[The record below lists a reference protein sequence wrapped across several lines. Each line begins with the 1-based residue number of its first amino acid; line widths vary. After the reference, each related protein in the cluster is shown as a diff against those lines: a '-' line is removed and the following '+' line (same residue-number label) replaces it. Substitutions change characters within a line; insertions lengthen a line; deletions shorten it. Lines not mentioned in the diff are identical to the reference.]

1 MRPRG
6 ANDRRVPAGR
16 LNLSLLAGDGAS
28 VWAARFSAG
37 AALLAL
43 VALTAPSAAPAA
55 VQGPVESPDPRV
67 ELPLRGIHRV
77 LESEQPQ
84 PAPEAH
90 LAGGG
95 QASASKAEAPPPAAA
110 AVSFGE
116 NYFGQLGDLFKDKYE
131 LSAVPVEGLTGIREV
146 SASVSFNLAL
156 LSDGTVAAWGGNSH
170 GQLGDGT
177 KKPNWE
183 QGLAHVLVKEEVP
196 VTHEVGGVLGHV
208 KQVAA
213 ANEHA
218 MALLEDGTVLTWGND
233 EYGQLGN
240 GTQGF
245 ERQINV
251 NERLPKAVPNLPQVT
266 AIAAGGGSDYA
277 LTSAGSVMAWGN
289 NTEDQL
295 GLAGP
300 GPDHCET
307 AVAHY
312 PRYEL
317 CSVWPRPVVWTNP
330 ATGRQEALGEVRAIW
345 AGAFAAYALLRDGR
359 LVSWGANHNGELG
372 TGSEFWRASGFAP
385 AEVRRADGTRV
396 AGVAEVAAG
405 ASFAFARLE
414 DGEVLGWGSDAQG
427 ALAGLAPEECR
438 RELPQRRKAQGRK
451 ATPDPR
457 PCVQYPTRVPALERL
472 HPSALSAGQHF
483 GLALAGGAVYAW
495 GNDERGQLGSGKVP
509 PSRYTRKGVRRKKEA
524 GNANPTRV
532 KGFGSATAVVAAG
545 THSVVLLSGEAPP
558 PLVAARPEALAVR
571 LSWQPQG
578 STGKEALLGER
589 LLYRVSERSGEQEPA
604 EQGSSET
611 EEGPP
616 VSIPTDP
623 AYLALL
629 GEPLADSEEQQLVAG
644 QRLTAEP
651 GAWSGARPLV
661 FSYRWERCDAE
672 GEACAPI
679 PGAKHPGYTLTEAD
693 VGSTVRATVTATG
706 PEPSSASVVT
716 EATEPIA
723 AAVEGE
729 GTRNP
734 ATGVR
739 LDGSALSFT
748 IDRTIEKIQIP
759 GKGPG
764 HFREL
769 SKPLLPTPYEV
780 KFTAAKRVRIMVLTP
795 LAEEGALP
803 G

>member
-1 MRPRG
+1 MLEPEQRQ
-6 ANDRRVPAGR
+6 
-16 LNLSLLAGDGAS
+16 
-28 VWAARFSAG
+28 
-37 AALLAL
+37 
-43 VALTAPSAAPAA
+43 APSAAQVAGA
-55 VQGPVESPDPRV
+55 GSSGAQGPAT
-67 ELPLRGIHRV
+67 
-77 LESEQPQ
+77 
-84 PAPEAH
+84 PA
-90 LAGGG
+90 
-95 QASASKAEAPPPAAA
+95 PAAA

-116 NYFGQLGDLFKDKYE
+116 NYFGQLGDIFKDRYE
-131 LSAVPVEGLTGIREV
+131 LSAVPVEGLTGIREI

-156 LSDGTVAAWGGNSH
+156 LTNGTIASWGGNGH

-183 QGLAHVLVKEEVP
+183 QGLPHLLVKEEDP
-196 VTHEVGGVLGHV
+196 VTHEPVGPLGHV

-251 NERLPKAVPNLPQVT
+251 NERLPKVVPNLPPTT

-277 LTSAGSVMAWGN
+277 LTSSGTVMAWGD
-289 NTEDQL
+289 NTENQL
-295 GLAGP
+295 GLAVQ

-317 CSVWPRPVVWTNP
+317 CSEWPRPVVWTNP
-330 ATGRQEALGEVRAIW
+330 ATGRQETLGEVKAIW

-359 LVSWGANHNGELG
+359 LISWGANHNGELG
-372 TGSEFWRASGFAP
+372 TGSEFWRSTGFPP
-385 AEVRRADGTRV
+385 AEVSRADGKRLTGIV
-396 AGVAEVAAG
+396 EVVPG

-414 DGEVLGWGSDAQG
+414 NGEVLGWGSDAQG
-427 ALAGLAPEECR
+427 ALAGLPAEECR
-438 RELPQRRKAQGRK
+438 RELPQRRKGAGRPP
-451 ATPDPR
+451 TLDPR
-457 PCVQYPTRVPALERL
+457 PCVQHPAPVPALERL
-472 HPSALSAGQHF
+472 RPTALSAGQHF
-483 GLALAGGAVYAW
+483 GLALAAGAVYAW
-495 GNDERGQLGSGKVP
+495 GNDERGQLGNGKTP
-509 PSRYTRKGVRRKKEA
+509 PPRFTGKGVRRKKEA
-524 GNANPTRV
+524 GSASPARV
-532 KGFGSATAVVAAG
+532 KGFGPATGVVAAG
-545 THSVVLLSGEAPP
+545 THSVVLLAGEAPP
-558 PLVAARPEALAVR
+558 PLVSYRPEPLAVR
-571 LSWQPQG
+571 LSWQSQN
-578 STGKEALLGER
+578 STGKETLLGER

-604 EQGSSET
+604 EQGSSES

-616 VSIPTDP
+616 VNLPTEP

-629 GEPLADSEEQQLVAG
+629 GEPLADQEEQQLVAG

-661 FSYRWERCDAE
+661 FTYRWERCDPA

-679 PGAKHPGYTLTEAD
+679 PGAKHPGYALTEAD
-693 VGSTVRATVTATG
+693 VGSTVRAIVTATG
-706 PEPSSASVVT
+706 PEPASTSVAT

-729 GTRNP
+729 STRNP
-734 ATGVR
+734 TTSIHLGGAG
-739 LDGSALSFT
+739 LSFT
-748 IDRTIEKIQIP
+748 IDRTIEKVQIP

-769 SKPLLPTPYEV
+769 SQPLAPTPYEV
-780 KFTAAKRVRIMVLTP
+780 KFTASKRARVMVLTP
-795 LAEEGALP
+795 LEEEGARP